1 MADVVLLLWVW
12 VIAGC
17 FSLYAHSASLREDVD
32 LASVFFLVLAWPWW
46 LSQHKHRHDGKRD
59 NADNTLA
66 PIRVE
71 TTNEKKR
78 RR

>member
-12 VIAGC
+12 MIAGC

-32 LASVFFLVLAWPWW
+32 LASFFFLVLAWPWW
-46 LSQHKHRHDGKRD
+46 LSQRKHRHDHKRGD
-59 NADNTLA
+59 VDHTLA
-66 PIRVE
+66 PIRIE
-71 TTNEKKR
+71 TSDDKAR